1 MKILVES
8 CHVTLEVMVNDYRR
22 DFPSGCS

>member
-8 CHVTLEVMVNDYRR
+8 CHVTLEVKVNDYRR
-22 DFPSGCS
+22 NFLSGCG